1 LKTTLTLGF
10 LSFSV
15 HPSLF
20 CSLTFGFQAVGFGLL
35 LLELTLKLVGVSL
48 VSR

>member
-10 LSFSV
+10 LPFSV

-20 CSLTFGFQAVGFGLL
+20 CSLTFGFQAVRFGLL
-35 LLELTLKLVGVSL
+35 LLELALKLVGVSL
-48 VSR
+48 ISR